1 MKTDERKA
9 LNALV
14 AELRAEV
21 AMLRMRLQDERVPC
35 FFQPAKPPAPTESR
49 REVME
54 RLATAPRT

>member
-21 AMLRMRLQDERVPC
+21 AMMRMRLQDERVPC
-35 FFQPAKPPAPTESR
+35 FFQPTKPPAPTESR

-54 RLATAPRT
+54 RLA

>member
-1 MKTDERKA
+1 MKPDERQA

-54 RLATAPRT
+54 RLA